1 MTLDL
6 RDCTDKAGL
15 YQELRQ
21 KMGWEDWYGENLDA
35 LWDILTGLPHKGRDF
50 TILCA
55 RDYGDAELTEY
66 VGRLCAVFRD
76 AQAEGALTVRVEHVG
91 RGPV

>member
-6 RDCTDKAGL
+6 RGCTDKAGL
-15 YQELRQ
+15 YRELRQ

-55 RDYGDAELTEY
+55 RDYGDAELTGY
-66 VGRLCAVFRD
+66 VDRLCAVFRD
-76 AQAEGALTVRVEHVG
+76 AQAEGALTVRVEHG
-91 RGPV
+91 DRGPV